1 MTKQKQPTMTETR
14 ELLTTDPLEIREE
27 DDGKRT
33 LSGYAVKWEMKS
45 QPMGWFRRFKEQFKR
60 GAFAD
65 SLTKDDQRYLWSHDI
80 SKVLGRTKNGTL
92 RLYEDNIGL
101 RFELDLPNTTLGND
115 TYESIKRG
123 DVDGVS
129 FGFRMKKEEWDESD
143 PDNVLRTISQADLFE
158 ISAVAFPAYPDSEV
172 QARSESDPYQQ
183 YKQEQEQRSKRK
195 KLLLQTYL

>member
-14 ELLTTDPLEIREE
+14 ELLTTEPLEIRED

-143 PDNVLRTISQADLFE
+143 PDNVVRTISQADLFE